1 MADKRL
7 KITILDDYQDAVRN
21 LRAFSKLDGHD
32 VTIWNDHTRD
42 VDTLADRLRDT
53 EVLVP
58 IRERAPIRAP
68 LIERLGQPRGK
79 LRMISNIGGY
89 PHLDIDACTKAG
101 VIVSSNMM
109 PGRPSY
115 ATAELNWGLMIAAMR
130 HLPQEMAALRGGRW
144 QATTVGTGLR
154 GKTLGIYGY
163 GRIGAV
169 VAGYGKAFGM
179 KVLVWGREA
188 TISRAGADG
197 YPVAESKAAFFE
209 QSDVVSLHLQLNDAT
224 RGIVTAADLSRM
236 KPTALI
242 VNTSRAGLIVPGALA
257 AALRAGR
264 PGMATI
270 DVFDDEPVIGAK
282 DPLLEMENL
291 VCTPHLGYVEV
302 GGMEGM
308 FGVIFDQI
316 VAYAAGKPVDVVNP
330 EALSNR
336 GG

>member
-1 MADKRL
+1 M

-21 LRAFSKLDGHD
+21 LRCFGKLDGHD
-32 VTIWNDHTRD
+32 VTIWNDHTND
-42 VDTLADRLRDT
+42 VALLADRLADT

-68 LIERLGQPRGK
+68 LIECLGK
-79 LRMISNIGGY
+79 LGRLKMISNIGGY
-89 PHLDIDACTKAG
+89 PHLDIDACTRWG
-101 VIVSSNMM
+101 IIVSSNMM

-130 HLPQEMAALRGGRW
+130 HVPQEMAALRSGRW
-144 QATTVGTGLR
+144 QATSVGTGLR

-179 KVLVWGREA
+179 KVLVWGREKS
-188 TISRAGADG
+188 ISGAGEDG
-197 YPVAESKAAFFE
+197 FQVAESKEALFE

-224 RGIVTAADLSRM
+224 RGIVTLADLSRM

-242 VNTSRAGLIVPGALA
+242 VNTSRAGLIAPGALA
-257 AALRAGR
+257 SALRAGR
-264 PGMATI
+264 PGMAAI

-282 DPLLEMENL
+282 DPLLEMENV
-291 VCTPHLGYVEV
+291 VCTPHLGYVEQA
-302 GGMEGM
+302 GMEGM

-316 VAYAAGKPVDVVNP
+316 VAYAAGRPVDVVNP
-330 EALSNR
+330 EALKNR
-336 GG
+336 KG